1 MFYKK
6 KWSLDDINIKFTEL
20 TKKMGVGYVCHIKDG
35 TINAYDEFTN
45 YERLTIEEKT
55 KKLNENDEIVAKSFS
70 KILENIM
77 YNNSKE
83 KI

>member
-1 MFYKK
+1 
-6 KWSLDDINIKFTEL
+6 
-20 TKKMGVGYVCHIKDG
+20 MGVGYVCHIKDG